1 MHLTLFKLIN
11 LFQIFS
17 GLVQSNT
24 ASLLT
29 TKEIKPTDIERA
41 LANWIKYYASQ
52 YSSDPDEKSD
62 QEEDDELE
70 TEDYELEIKADDMD
84 VNNDGLE
91 IENKPDVV
99 VKDEL

>member
-1 MHLTLFKLIN
+1 MHITLFKLIN
-11 LFQIFS
+11 LLQIFS

-24 ASLLT
+24 TSSLT
-29 TKEIKPTDIERA
+29 TKEIKPTDLERA
-41 LANWIKYYASQ
+41 LANWIKYYAPQ

-70 TEDYELEIKADDMD
+70 IEGDEWEIENDDMN
-84 VNNDGLE
+84 VNDDELE
-91 IENKPDVV
+91 IENEPDVV